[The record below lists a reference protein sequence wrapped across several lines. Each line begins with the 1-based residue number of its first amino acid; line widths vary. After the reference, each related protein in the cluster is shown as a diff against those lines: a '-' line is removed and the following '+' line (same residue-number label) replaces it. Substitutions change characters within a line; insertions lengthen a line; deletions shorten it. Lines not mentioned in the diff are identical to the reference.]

1 VFMEQETAIQLIE
14 SLELL
19 NKNIRLLA
27 IIIGI
32 FLASILI
39 AGCLG
44 IWVDLKD
51 KKQTEVSTE
60 TNELNDTFDPS
71 VADDFYVSG
80 QLEELIAYCEHYQ
93 LESPNAIHIYWFL
106 GLAYFRRKEYVLAK
120 VNFENV
126 VGLNPNWKESV
137 DGYLM
142 AIEEE
147 SEALSSQSYQLQ

>member
-1 VFMEQETAIQLIE
+1 MEQETAIQLIE

-51 KKQTEVSTE
+51 KKQ
-60 TNELNDTFDPS
+60 
-71 VADDFYVSG
+71 
-80 QLEELIAYCEHYQ
+80 
-93 LESPNAIHIYWFL
+93 
-106 GLAYFRRKEYVLAK
+106 
-120 VNFENV
+120 
-126 VGLNPNWKESV
+126 
-137 DGYLM
+137 
-142 AIEEE
+142 
-147 SEALSSQSYQLQ
+147 

>member
-1 VFMEQETAIQLIE
+1 MEQETAIQLIE

-71 VADDFYVSG
+71 
-80 QLEELIAYCEHYQ
+80 
-93 LESPNAIHIYWFL
+93 
-106 GLAYFRRKEYVLAK
+106 
-120 VNFENV
+120 
-126 VGLNPNWKESV
+126 
-137 DGYLM
+137 
-142 AIEEE
+142 
-147 SEALSSQSYQLQ
+147 

>member
-1 VFMEQETAIQLIE
+1 MEQETAIQLIE

-51 KKQTEVSTE
+51 EKQTEVSTE

-71 VADDFYVSG
+71 VADDFYVGG

-93 LESPNAIHIYWFL
+93 LESPN
-106 GLAYFRRKEYVLAK
+106 
-120 VNFENV
+120 
-126 VGLNPNWKESV
+126 
-137 DGYLM
+137 
-142 AIEEE
+142 
-147 SEALSSQSYQLQ
+147 

>member
-1 VFMEQETAIQLIE
+1 MEQETAIQLIE

-44 IWVDLKD
+44 IWADLKD

-71 VADDFYVSG
+71 V
-80 QLEELIAYCEHYQ
+80 
-93 LESPNAIHIYWFL
+93 
-106 GLAYFRRKEYVLAK
+106 
-120 VNFENV
+120 
-126 VGLNPNWKESV
+126 
-137 DGYLM
+137 
-142 AIEEE
+142 
-147 SEALSSQSYQLQ
+147 

>member
-1 VFMEQETAIQLIE
+1 MEQETAIQLIE

-80 QLEELIAYCEHYQ
+80 QLEELIAYCEH
-93 LESPNAIHIYWFL
+93 
-106 GLAYFRRKEYVLAK
+106 
-120 VNFENV
+120 
-126 VGLNPNWKESV
+126 
-137 DGYLM
+137 
-142 AIEEE
+142 
-147 SEALSSQSYQLQ
+147 